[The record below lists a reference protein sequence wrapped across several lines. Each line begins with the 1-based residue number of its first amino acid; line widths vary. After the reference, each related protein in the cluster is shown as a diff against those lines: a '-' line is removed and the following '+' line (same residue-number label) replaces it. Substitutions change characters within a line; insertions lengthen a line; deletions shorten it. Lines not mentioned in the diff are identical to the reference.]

1 MRVAVGILVAL
12 TVILASCSSGS
23 SGPNAS
29 APAAASPSSPPRAS
43 AGGSGT
49 AKPGSD
55 WPTYHGDAQRTG
67 RSPTFPAPARLAVAA
82 ALKLDAA
89 VYASPIVVNGI
100 TVVVTERN
108 TLYGL
113 DASGRQLWST
123 HLGDPARR
131 ADLPC
136 GNIDPSGIT
145 STPVYGPRP
154 ATVRRRDYR
163 TPVRHELVALDLRTG
178 SVRWRTSVDLP
189 GASPDTTGGA
199 LA

>member
-1 MRVAVGILVAL
+1 SRDRDTVPMRVGVGILVAL
-12 TVILASCSSGS
+12 TVILASCSSCSSGS

-29 APAAASPSSPPRAS
+29 APAAASPSSLPRAS

-49 AKPGSD
+49 AKPGTD
-55 WPTYHGDAQRTG
+55 WTTYHGDAERTG
-67 RSPTFPAPARLAVAA
+67 RSPTFPAPARLAVIA

-100 TVVVTERN
+100 TVVATERN

-145 STPVYGPRP
+145 GTP
-154 ATVRRRDYR
+154 
-163 TPVRHELVALDLRTG
+163 
-178 SVRWRTSVDLP
+178 
-189 GASPDTTGGA
+189 
-199 LA
+199 